1 MKMLE
6 ICSGSGVM
14 SETFKKSG
22 WETTTIDN
30 NPTLNPDIVM
40 DANHISI
47 ALLEEI
53 NPDVIWFSPPCTTY
67 SIAGIGHYRE
77 KRGSTLFP
85 KSRAA
90 FESDLMIDRLIL
102 LVKSYIENRKTPTIF
117 FIENPRGGLRKML
130 FINIHKWLSRYTVT
144 YCQYGDFRMKPT
156 DIWSNISGIAF
167 KPMCHNG
174 DSCHERAPRGSKTGT
189 QGLKNAYERGKI
201 PVKLCE
207 FIEETCTGVLQ

>member
-1 MKMLE
+1 MLE

-14 SETFKKSG
+14 SETFKKAG

-30 NPTLNPDIVM
+30 NPKLNPDIVM
-40 DANHISI
+40 DANHISL

-53 NPDVIWFSPPCTTY
+53 NPDVVWFSPPCTTY
-67 SIAGIGHYRE
+67 SIAGISHHRE
-77 KRGSTLFP
+77 KRECTLLP
-85 KSRAA
+85 KTMEAYR
-90 FESDLMIDRLIL
+90 SDVMIDHIL
-102 LVKSYIENRKTPTIF
+102 SVMKNYIEGRKTHTIF

-130 FINIHKWLSRYTVT
+130 FINERKWLNRYTVT
-144 YCQYGDFRMKPT
+144 YCQYGDSRMKPT
-156 DIWSNISGIAF
+156 DIWSNISGIIF

-174 DSCHERAPRGSKTGT
+174 DKCHESSPRGSRSGT

>member
-1 MKMLE
+1 
-6 ICSGSGVM
+6 M

-40 DANHISI
+40 DANHISVD
-47 ALLEEI
+47 LLEDL

-67 SIAGIGHYRE
+67 SIAGISHHRE
-77 KRGSTLFP
+77 KREWTLLP
-85 KSRAA
+85 KTMEAYR
-90 FESDLMIDRLIL
+90 SDVMIDHVMFV
-102 LVKSYIENRKTPTIF
+102 VKTYIEGRKNPTIF
-117 FIENPRGGLRKML
+117 FLENPRGGLRKML
-130 FINIHKWLSRYTVT
+130 FMNVNKWFVRYTVT
-144 YCQYGDFRMKPT
+144 YCQYGDSRMKPT

-167 KPMCHNG
+167 KPICNNG
-174 DSCHERAPRGSKTGT
+174 DSYHERSPRGSNRTGT